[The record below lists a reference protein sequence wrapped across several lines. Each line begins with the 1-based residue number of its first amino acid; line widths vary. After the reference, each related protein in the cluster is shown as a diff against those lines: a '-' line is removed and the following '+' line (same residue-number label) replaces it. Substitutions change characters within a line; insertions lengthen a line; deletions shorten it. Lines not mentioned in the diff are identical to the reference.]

1 MHLHP
6 QIQNPSAFPE
16 EEPSLK
22 VFLFKSINQS
32 KYCFLM
38 GRISNFSIL
47 IDFYALTDFY
57 SKVRLCSNKKQSA
70 LFSISISNIEFDIKS
85 QTPYWS
91 VLGFWKIEFEKSSL
105 TNWIS
110 NLQKSI
116 SNLIFAGYTGS
127 KNPVRNTLKMQ
138 FVALDFSYLSFQKS
152 STDE

>member
-1 MHLHP
+1 MYLNFEAFKGIEKIEKVEICLVFPTRKLVANKNLPVWTFWDTLMHLHP

-91 VLGFWKIEFEKSSL
+91 VLGFWKIEFEKSTSM
-105 TNWIS
+105 N
-110 NLQKSI
+110 
-116 SNLIFAGYTGS
+116 
-127 KNPVRNTLKMQ
+127 
-138 FVALDFSYLSFQKS
+138 
-152 STDE
+152 